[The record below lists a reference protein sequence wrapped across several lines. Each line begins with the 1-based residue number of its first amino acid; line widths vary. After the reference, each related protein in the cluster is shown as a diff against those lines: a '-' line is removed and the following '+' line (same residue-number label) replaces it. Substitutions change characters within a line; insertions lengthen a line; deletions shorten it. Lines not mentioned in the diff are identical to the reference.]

1 MNPRQAP
8 ITPSPQLTALLQEA
22 AGQGLGLMD
31 DLLREARDAVQR
43 QINQTRDLFERDQWA
58 RSVSSLALAG
68 PQLRAA
74 YPQALRE
81 AFDRELG
88 DNPTT
93 TTFDTGPST
102 IGFDQLELMDE
113 QQVQERI
120 SAVRSLQQVL
130 LAAEGELA
138 ELNALVSALL
148 GFERVQPERNPFR
161 PEVYVDALQGLIN
174 EQSVDAATRSRWQQ
188 VLMPL
193 LGKHLRAVYQGL
205 LRHLRQQRVQPARY
219 GISRAASSGAPASVH
234 LPPAAAAAGGGTAMA
249 LSPSHAPGGAPAAGM
264 PGPSSRLTVQQLHG
278 LVSGAAPAQ
287 DAGQLAQ
294 EVVNLVIAAIAG
306 DPRMLPPVLRLIHRL
321 EPALLAL
328 ARSDLN
334 IFHDKQHPARQLL
347 EEIAQRSFAYDSEQA
362 LGFDAFVGQLR
373 QALDLIDP
381 DHATTAAPFA
391 AALAQLRRQWAQAG
405 QALQA
410 QQQTAVRALQ
420 QAEQRNQLA
429 RKIAET
435 IRAQPDTV
443 FVPDVVMDFACG
455 PWAQVMAQAQLD
467 GPSGRPGEPDYVAL
481 LEDLCWS
488 VRADQTRQQPA
499 QLVKLI
505 PRLLQGLR
513 EGLARIH
520 YPPEQTQAFLD
531 QLFALHQGQRVD
543 RAAPPPAA
551 AAAARPWL
559 APQEAAESGFMDDL
573 GPDEPASAPG
583 DFPATV
589 PAELPAEFPAT
600 EPMALEDIEAIT
612 AAARAQ
618 PAQALALA
626 LEHIQLGDWVELL
639 VTDHWTR
646 LQLAWINPNATLCLF
661 SSAGGANHSMTRRM
675 FDRLVAQGQ
684 LRRVTQVPVV
694 DRAFDAVAALALR
707 NSVYMDLQDNP
718 PD

>member
-22 AGQGLGLMD
+22 AGQGLSLMD
-31 DLLREARDAVQR
+31 ELLRDAREAVQR
-43 QINQTRDLFERDQWA
+43 QIDQTRDLFERDQWA
-58 RSVSSLALAG
+58 RTVSALALAG

-74 YPQALRE
+74 YPQALRL

-120 SAVRSLQQVL
+120 SAVRGLQQVL

-138 ELNALVSALL
+138 ELNTLVSALL
-148 GFERVQPERNPFR
+148 GFDRVQAERNPFR

-174 EQSVDAATRSRWQQ
+174 EHPVEAVIRSRWQQ

-193 LGKHLRAVYQGL
+193 LGKHLRSVYQGL

-219 GISRAASSGAPASVH
+219 AINRPVSAGAPTSVH
-234 LPPAAAAAGGGTAMA
+234 RPSAAAGPVPELSLTPTHGSGRASWGG
-249 LSPSHAPGGAPAAGM
+249 SPVSA
-264 PGPSSRLTVQQLHG
+264 SRLTVQQLHG
-278 LVSGAAPAQ
+278 LVSGSAPAQ

-381 DHATTAAPFA
+381 AQATSVAPFV

-405 QALQA
+405 EALQA
-410 QQQTAVRALQ
+410 QQKAAVRALQ

-429 RKIAET
+429 RQIVET

-455 PWAQVMAQAQLD
+455 PWAQVMAQAQLE
-467 GPSGRPGEPDYVAL
+467 GRAGKPGEPDYVAL

-505 PRLLQGLR
+505 PRLVQGLR
-513 EGLARIH
+513 EGLEHIR
-520 YPPEQTQAFLD
+520 YPADKTQLFLD
-531 QLFALHQGQRVD
+531 QLFALHQGQRVERVAP
-543 RAAPPPAA
+543 RAARAA
-551 AAAARPWL
+551 QPQPWL

-573 GPDEPASAPG
+573 GPAVPG
-583 DFPATV
+583 SGAADFPATV
-589 PAELPAEFPAT
+589 PAELPPEFPST
-600 EPMALEDIEAIT
+600 EPMSLEDIEAIT
-612 AAARAQ
+612 SAAQAQ
-618 PAQALALA
+618 PGQPLA
-626 LEHIQLGDWVELL
+626 LEGLTPGDWVELL

-675 FDRLVAQGQ
+675 FDRLVVQGQ
-684 LRRVTQVPVV
+684 LRRVAQAPVV
-694 DRAFDAVAALALR
+694 DRAFDAVAALAMR
-707 NSVYMDLQDNP
+707 NSVYMDIQENP
-718 PD
+718 ES

>member
-22 AGQGLGLMD
+22 AGQGLNLMD

-43 QINQTRDLFERDQWA
+43 QIDQTRDLFERDQWA
-58 RSVSSLALAG
+58 RSVSALALAG
-68 PQLRAA
+68 PQLRAS

-81 AFDRELG
+81 AFDREVG

-120 SAVRSLQQVL
+120 SAVRGLQQVL
-130 LAAEGELA
+130 LAAEAELA
-138 ELNALVSALL
+138 ELNTLVSALL
-148 GFERVQPERNPFR
+148 GFDRVQAERNPFR

-174 EQSVDAATRSRWQQ
+174 EQPADTATRSRWLQ

-193 LGKHLRAVYQGL
+193 LGKHLRPVYQGL

-219 GISRAASSGAPASVH
+219 AINRGVSAGAPASVH
-234 LPPAAAAAGGGTAMA
+234 LPSAGAGPALEMSMGVARRAGGS
-249 LSPSHAPGGAPAAGM
+249 SPGASHV
-264 PGPSSRLTVQQLHG
+264 PSSRLTVQQLHG
-278 LVSGAAPAQ
+278 LVSGSAAVQ

-306 DPRMLPPVLRLIHRL
+306 DPRMLPPVLRLIHQL

-362 LGFDAFVGQLR
+362 LGFDTFMGQLR
-373 QALDLIDP
+373 QALELIDP
-381 DHATTAAPFA
+381 ARATSAAPFA
-391 AALAQLRRQWAQAG
+391 AALAQLRRQWAQASEA
-405 QALQA
+405 QQA
-410 QQQTAVRALQ
+410 QQKAAVRALQ

-429 RKIAET
+429 RQIADT

-455 PWAQVMAQAQLD
+455 PWAQVMAQAQLE
-467 GPSGRPGEPDYVAL
+467 GRAGKPGEPDYVAL

-505 PRLLQGLR
+505 PRLVQGLR
-513 EGLARIH
+513 EGLEHIR
-520 YPPEQTQAFLD
+520 YPADQTQLFLD
-531 QLFALHQGQRVD
+531 QLFALHQGQRVERVAP
-543 RAAPPPAA
+543 RAAQAA
-551 AAAARPWL
+551 QPQPWL

-573 GPDEPASAPG
+573 GSEEPGSEPA

-589 PAELPAEFPAT
+589 PAELPSEFPAT
-600 EPMALEDIEAIT
+600 EPMSLEDIEAIT

-618 PAQALALA
+618 PAQALALEQ
-626 LEHIQLGDWVELL
+626 LTLGDWVELL

-684 LRRVTQVPVV
+684 LRRVAQAPVV
-694 DRAFDAVAALALR
+694 DRAFDAVAALAMR
-707 NSVYMDLQDNP
+707 NSVYMDLQENP
-718 PD
+718 PA